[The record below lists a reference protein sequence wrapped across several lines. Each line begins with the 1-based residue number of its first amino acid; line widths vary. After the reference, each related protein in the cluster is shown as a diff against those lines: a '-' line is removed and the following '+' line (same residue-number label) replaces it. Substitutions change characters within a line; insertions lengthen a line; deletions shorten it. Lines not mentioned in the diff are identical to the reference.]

1 MAEFKYGLDYYSH
14 YIGMT
19 KDSKLRP
26 IRKKFGSAGVDVWLA
41 VLDLIYSDKGY
52 YIPYGNENEIDNV
65 TWSVSD
71 YVKGKYAPD
80 VAAVEEIIESLVAC
94 GLFSGDLF
102 KLGILS
108 SKRIQLQYYA
118 STVERKAVEVI
129 PEYWI
134 VSLDE
139 MKKLSE
145 RSSILRFFSNQPNIG
160 DKQPIGE
167 DNRPNTE
174 QSKVNKSKAKKSE
187 LSADAPAASPLAPV
201 VKEQLIEMYGSENVA
216 DYERRF
222 DNWRAK
228 KGGNIRADKYRTI
241 AEWLKQDGVTK
252 PCGNSSFVMEKVM
265 DNIRRGYRDGKE
277 RLMPPAPEDN
287 KEV

>member
-1 MAEFKYGLDYYSH
+1 MAEFKCGLDYYSH

-19 KDSKLRP
+19 KDSKLRK
-26 IRKKFGSAGVDVWLA
+26 IRKQYGSTGVDVWLA

-52 YIPYGNENEIDNV
+52 YIPYGDENEIDDV
-65 TWSVSD
+65 TWKVSD

-80 VAAVEEIIESLVAC
+80 VTTVEEIIESLVAC

-145 RSSILRFFSNQPNIG
+145 RSSILRFFSNRPNI
-160 DKQPIGE
+160 E
-167 DNRPNTE
+167 DNRPISEENHPNTE
-174 QSKVNKSKAKKSE
+174 QSKVNKSKVKESE
-187 LSADAPAASPLAPV
+187 VNAAVPAASPPAPDL
-201 VKEQLIEMYGSENVA
+201 KSQLIEVYGSENVTN
-216 DYERRF
+216 YEQRF
-222 DNWRAK
+222 DKWKAK
-228 KGGNIRADKYRTI
+228 KGGKIKADKYSTI
-241 AEWLKQDGVTK
+241 AEWLRQDGVTK
-252 PCGNSSFVMEKVM
+252 SRNKSSFDIDKTMTSIM
-265 DNIRRGYRDGKE
+265 NRYKE
-277 RLMPPAPEDN
+277 N
-287 KEV
+287 

>member
-1 MAEFKYGLDYYSH
+1 MAEFKCGLDYYSH

-19 KDSKLRP
+19 KDGKLRK
-26 IRKKFGSAGVDVWLA
+26 IRKQYGSVGVDVWLA

-52 YIPYGNENEIDNV
+52 YIPYGDENEIDDV
-65 TWSVSD
+65 TWKVAD

-80 VAAVEEIIESLVAC
+80 VTTVEEIIESLVAC

-118 STVERKAVEVI
+118 STVERKAVEII

-145 RSSILRFFSNQPNIG
+145 RSSILRFFSNRPNIG
-160 DKQPIGE
+160 DNRPISE
-167 DNRPNTE
+167 ENRPNTK
-174 QSKVNKSKAKKSE
+174 QSKVNKSKVKQSE
-187 LSADAPAASPLAPV
+187 VNADALAASPPTPDL
-201 VKEQLIEMYGSENVA
+201 KSQLIEMYGKENVIN
-216 DYERRF
+216 YEQRF
-222 DNWRAK
+222 DKWKAK
-228 KGGNIRADKYRTI
+228 KGGNIRADKYSTI

-252 PCGNSSFVMEKVM
+252 PRNKSSFDIDETM
-265 DNIRRGYRDGKE
+265 NSITNRYKE
-277 RLMPPAPEDN
+277 DHNGR
-287 KEV
+287 K

>member
-1 MAEFKYGLDYYSH
+1 MAEFKCGLDYYSH

-19 KDSKLRP
+19 KDSKLRK
-26 IRKKFGSAGVDVWLA
+26 IRKQYGSVGVDVWLA

-52 YIPYGNENEIDNV
+52 YIPYGDENEIDDV
-65 TWSVSD
+65 TWKVAD

-80 VAAVEEIIESLVAC
+80 VTTVEEIIESLVAC

-118 STVERKAVEVI
+118 STVERKAVEII

-145 RSSILRFFSNQPNIG
+145 RSSILRFFSNRSNIG
-160 DKQPIGE
+160 DNRPISE
-167 DNRPNTE
+167 ENRPNTE
-174 QSKVNKSKAKKSE
+174 QSKVNKSKVKQSE
-187 LSADAPAASPLAPV
+187 VGADAPAASPPASPL
-201 VKEQLIEMYGSENVA
+201 KNQLVEMYGSKNVA
-216 DYERRF
+216 DYEQRF
-222 DNWRAK
+222 DNWKASKGRNAK
-228 KGGNIRADKYRTI
+228 VDKYSTI
-241 AEWLKQDGVTK
+241 AKWLQEDGVSK
-252 PCGNSSFVMEKVM
+252 PKKSHIDTEKL
-265 DNIRRGYRDGKE
+265 RRAVIKGYQALRDQE
-277 RLMPPAPEDN
+277 N
-287 KEV
+287 KN

>member
-65 TWSVSD
+65 TWCVSD

-118 STVERKAVEVI
+118 STVERKAVEII
-129 PEYWI
+129 PEYWL

-145 RSSILRFFSNQPNIG
+145 RSSILRFFSDQPNIG
-160 DKQPIGE
+160 DDRPIGE

-174 QSKVNKSKAKKSE
+174 QSKVNKSKVNKSE
-187 LSADAPAASPLAPV
+187 PCAGTPAAPPPAPV
-201 VKEQLIEMYGSENVA
+201 VKEQLTELYGSENVA

-241 AEWLKQDGVTK
+241 AEWLRQDGVTK
-252 PCGNSSFVMEKVM
+252 PRDTSSFVMDAVM
-265 DNIRRGYRDGKE
+265 DNIRRGYRADE
-277 RLMPPAPEDN
+277 DRLALSASEDN